1 MSLMLHRIAHF
12 LMFFA
17 ALMKVNLIK
26 FQLVVMELAVKK

>member
-1 MSLMLHRIAHF
+1 MRMMIYRMAHF